1 MHAVPRLFDM
11 VSLGA
16 ADYALFVIAV
26 TLGFAVRGGAGFGG
40 GIVAVPLL
48 ALTAPLAI
56 VVPFTS
62 ALNTIAS
69 LLYGSSNWR
78 KVEWRELAR
87 IAPFGVLGAV
97 IGVALLARVDP
108 RPLSRAFGVFV
119 MVYAAYMLYSAGNMP
134 AIPRRWLTPL
144 AAVLSVAGG
153 AIGSLFG
160 GAAGPVFVMY
170 LNALKIERDAFRATL
185 TMLMIALGVTRI
197 VGYAVVGMYN
207 ATVLTLLVAGIP
219 LMLLG
224 GYLGNRIVQRFN
236 QRRFNLAVGCIIFI
250 SGILLV
256 LK

>member
-1 MHAVPRLFDM
+1 MDNAGV
-11 VSLGA
+11 
-16 ADYALFVIAV
+16 ADYALFAFAV

-48 ALTAPLAI
+48 ALIAPLST

-69 LLYGSSNWR
+69 VLYGSSNWR

-87 IAPFGVLGAV
+87 IAPFAVLGAAV
-97 IGVALLARVDP
+97 GVALLAHVDP
-108 RPLSRAFGVFV
+108 RPLSRVFGVFV
-119 MVYAAYMLYSAGNMP
+119 MVYAAYMLYSSGEMP

-144 AAVLSVAGG
+144 AAVLSIAGG

-170 LNALKIERDAFRATL
+170 LNALKIEKDQFRATL
-185 TMLMIALGVTRI
+185 TMLMVALGCTRI
-197 VGYAVVGMYN
+197 IGYAIVGMYN
-207 ATVLTLLVAGIP
+207 TTVLTLLVVGLP

-224 GYLGNRIVQRFN
+224 GYLGNRIVQRFD
-236 QRRFNLAVGCIIFI
+236 QRKFNLAVGGIIFI
-250 SGILLV
+250 SGILLI

>member
-1 MHAVPRLFDM
+1 MNNAGV
-11 VSLGA
+11 
-16 ADYALFVIAV
+16 ADYALFAFAV

-48 ALTAPLAI
+48 ALIAPLST

-69 LLYGSSNWR
+69 VLYGSSNWR

-87 IAPFGVLGAV
+87 IAPFAVLGAAV
-97 IGVALLARVDP
+97 GVALLAHVDP
-108 RPLSRAFGVFV
+108 RPLSRVFGVFV
-119 MVYAAYMLYSAGNMP
+119 MVYAAYMLYSSGEMP

-144 AAVLSVAGG
+144 AAVLSIAGG

-170 LNALKIERDAFRATL
+170 LNALKIEKDQFRATL
-185 TMLMIALGVTRI
+185 TMLMVALGCTRI
-197 VGYAVVGMYN
+197 IGYAIVGMYN
-207 ATVLTLLVAGIP
+207 TTVLTLLVVGLP

-224 GYLGNRIVQRFN
+224 GYLGNRIVQRFD
-236 QRRFNLAVGCIIFI
+236 QRKFNLAVGGIIFI
-250 SGILLV
+250 SGILLI

>member
-1 MHAVPRLFDM
+1 MDTF
-11 VSLGA
+11 ST
-16 ADYALFVIAV
+16 ADYALFAFAV

-48 ALTAPLAI
+48 ALIAPLPV

-87 IAPFGVLGAV
+87 IAPYAVVGAA
-97 IGVALLARVDP
+97 IGIALLAHVDSQPLKRV
-108 RPLSRAFGVFV
+108 FGVFI
-119 MVYAAYMLYSAGNMP
+119 MAYAAYMLYSSGEMP

-144 AAVLSVAGG
+144 AAVLSVVGG

-170 LNALKIERDAFRATL
+170 LNALKIEKDRFRATL
-185 TMLMIALGVTRI
+185 TMLMIVLGFTRI
-197 VGYAVVGMYN
+197 TGYAAMGMYTP
-207 ATVLTLLVAGIP
+207 ATLTLVVIGFP

-224 GYLGNRIVQRFN
+224 GYLGNRIVQRLN
-236 QRRFNLAVGCIIFI
+236 QRRFNQAVGCVIFI
-250 SGILLV
+250 SGILLI

>member
-1 MHAVPRLFDM
+1 MDNF
-11 VSLGA
+11 GA
-16 ADYALFVIAV
+16 ADYVLFAFAV

-48 ALTAPLAI
+48 ALIAPLPV

-62 ALNTIAS
+62 AVNTIAS
-69 LLYGSSNWR
+69 VLYGSSNWR

-87 IAPFGVLGAV
+87 IAPYAVVGAA
-97 IGVALLARVDP
+97 IGIALLAHVDP

-119 MVYAAYMLYSAGNMP
+119 MAYAAYMLYSAGEMP

-144 AAVLSVAGG
+144 AAVLSIIGG

-170 LNALKIERDAFRATL
+170 LNALKIEKDRFRATL
-185 TMLMIALGVTRI
+185 TMLMIALGFTRI
-197 VGYAVVGMYN
+197 AGYAALGMYTT
-207 ATVLTLLVAGIP
+207 TVLTMLALGIP

-224 GYLGNRIVQRFN
+224 GWLGNRIVQRFN
-236 QRRFNLAVGCIIFI
+236 QRRFNQAVGCVIFA
-250 SGILLV
+250 SGILLIF
-256 LK
+256 K

>member
-1 MHAVPRLFDM
+1 MENFGLIDSILF
-11 VSLGA
+11 A
-16 ADYALFVIAV
+16 FAV

-48 ALTAPLAI
+48 ALIAPLST

-69 LLYGSSNWR
+69 VLYGGTHWR

-87 IAPFGVLGAV
+87 IAPFAVLGAA
-97 IGVALLARVDP
+97 IGVALLAHIDS

-119 MVYAAYMLYSAGNMP
+119 MAYAAYMLYSSGEMP
-134 AIPRRWLTPL
+134 AIPRRWLTPI
-144 AAVLSVAGG
+144 AAVLSIIGG

-170 LNALKIERDAFRATL
+170 LNALKIEKDRFRATL
-185 TMLMIALGVTRI
+185 TMLMVALGITRI
-197 VGYAVVGMYN
+197 TGYAIVGMYN
-207 ATVLTLLVAGIP
+207 TSVLMLLAIGFP

-224 GYLGNRIVQRFN
+224 GYLGNRVVQRFD
-236 QRRFNLAVGCIIFI
+236 QRRFNLAVGGVIFV
-250 SGILLV
+250 SGVLLV

>member
-1 MHAVPRLFDM
+1 
-11 VSLGA
+11 
-16 ADYALFVIAV
+16 
-26 TLGFAVRGGAGFGG
+26 
-40 GIVAVPLL
+40 
-48 ALTAPLAI
+48 
-56 VVPFTS
+56 
-62 ALNTIAS
+62 
-69 LLYGSSNWR
+69 
-78 KVEWRELAR
+78 
-87 IAPFGVLGAV
+87 
-97 IGVALLARVDP
+97 
-108 RPLSRAFGVFV
+108 V
-119 MVYAAYMLYSAGNMP
+119 MVYAAYMLYSAGKMP